1 MKKTNGLSALIKLTI
16 VAVALSGLIS
26 AFLLKRA
33 PGYTGSG
40 KVLMIIC
47 IISVLLLIFEA
58 IVFKNFTKKNV
69 TRLAAAISRKEKN
82 SLMNFPAPAVIID
95 SKATILWYNKRFARD
110 ILSTEEAYGW
120 KISEVGNIDLQ
131 KVFTPQGDLVCL
143 SKRFYEAKAVHNDVA
158 QDPLSLI
165 YFNDISDYIELK
177 YETKQSHKSIII
189 INVDNLD
196 DVMANIRESEKAHI
210 IVEIEKLIE
219 NFVEGTTA
227 VSKKTSSD
235 RFYIFMEER
244 HLAPII
250 ENRFKILEEARKISV
265 DSRNNITLSIGVGR
279 GADNLINSEKLAR
292 QALELCQGRGG
303 DQAAVSED
311 GEFKFFGGVSNSSDK
326 NNKVKVRM
334 VAKAMLER
342 ITAFEKVLI
351 MGHRYADL
359 DAVGAA
365 TGLCC
370 AIKPLVKEAYV
381 VVDPDNNLSKS
392 LIEYITENDITNY
405 YITPQQGLE
414 KLDYNTLLIVVD
426 THNPKLVEST
436 EILQR
441 AREVIVIDHHR
452 RMVNAIEPTVM
463 TYLESGASSASE
475 LVTDLVEYF
484 GDKSKIS
491 VHAAEALLSGIML
504 DTKNFVMRT
513 GAGTFEAAAYLKRM
527 GADSIAVKKLFANSI
542 ETYHQKS
549 AIINS
554 AEIYHKCAIAST
566 TEQFSNIRIAS
577 SQAADDMLGI
587 SNVAASF
594 VMYES
599 NSIVNISARS
609 MGAVNVQVIM
619 EALGGGGHH
628 TMAACQLKTDIASAE
643 QALKNAIDDYIRNNS

>member
-1 MKKTNGLSALIKLTI
+1 MKRFNGLSLLIRITI
-16 VAVALSGLIS
+16 AAVALSGLIS
-26 AFLLKRA
+26 AFLLKRS
-33 PGYTGSG
+33 PDYSGSG
-40 KVLMIIC
+40 KVLLTIC
-47 IISVLLLIFEA
+47 VVSVLLLIFEA
-58 IVFKNFTKKNV
+58 IVFQNQTKKSIAK
-69 TRLAAAISRKEKN
+69 LATLISRTEKN

-95 SKATILWYNKRFARD
+95 AKKTILWYNRRFAKD
-110 ILSTEEAYGW
+110 ILAMEEAYGW
-120 KISEVGNIDLQ
+120 SITDVGNIDLE
-131 KVFTPQGDLVCL
+131 KVFTPSGDLVCL
-143 SKRFYEAKAVHNDVA
+143 SKRFYEAKAVHNDQKSA
-158 QDPLSLI
+158 LALI
-165 YFNDISDYIELK
+165 YFNDVSDFIELK

-189 INVDNLD
+189 ISVDNYD
-196 DVMANIRESEKAHI
+196 DMMANIRESEKAHI
-210 IVEIEKLIE
+210 AVEIEKLIE

-227 VSKKTSSD
+227 VTKKTSVD

-244 HLAPII
+244 HLAPKI
-250 ENRFKILEEARKISV
+250 EGRFKILEEARKISV
-265 DSRNNITLSIGVGR
+265 DSRTNITLSIGVGR
-279 GADNLINSEKLAR
+279 GGENLAASERLAK

-303 DQAAVSED
+303 DQAAVHED
-311 GEFKFFGGVSNSSDK
+311 GEFKFFGGVSSSSDK
-326 NNKVKVRM
+326 NNKVKARM

-342 ITAFEKVLI
+342 ITAYERVLI
-351 MGHRYADL
+351 MGHKYADL

-370 AIKPLVKEAYV
+370 AIKPLVKEAFV
-381 VVDPDNNLSKS
+381 VVDPDTNLSKT
-392 LIEYITENDITNY
+392 LIEHMTENEITQY
-405 YITPQQGLE
+405 YITPQEGLD

-436 EILQR
+436 DILQR

-475 LVTDLVEYF
+475 LVTGLVEYF
-484 GDKSKIS
+484 GENSRLT

-527 GADSIAVKKLFANSI
+527 GADSIEVKKLFANSI

-549 AIINS
+549 VIINS

-566 TEQFSNIRIAS
+566 REQFSNIRVAA

-587 SNVAASF
+587 TNVAASF

-599 NSIVNISARS
+599 NSTVNISARS
-609 MGAVNVQVIM
+609 LGAVNVQVIM

-628 TMAACQLKTDIASAE
+628 TMAACQLKTDLASAE
-643 QALKNAIDDYIRNNS
+643 QVLKNAIDDYIRNNS

>member
-1 MKKTNGLSALIKLTI
+1 MKRANGLSALIKLTI
-16 VAVALSGLIS
+16 AVVALSGLIS
-26 AFLLKRA
+26 AFLLRRS
-33 PGYTGSG
+33 PNYTGSG
-40 KVLMIIC
+40 KVLLTIC
-47 IISVLLLIFEA
+47 VISILLLVFEA
-58 IVFKNFTKKNV
+58 IVFKNFTKKNII
-69 TRLAAAISRKEKN
+69 RLAAAISRKEKN

-95 SKATILWYNKRFARD
+95 SKATILWYNKRFAKD
-110 ILSTEEAYGW
+110 ILAADEAYGW
-120 KISEVGNIDLQ
+120 KISDVGNIDLQ
-131 KVFTPQGDLVCL
+131 KVFTPSGDLVCL
-143 SKRFYEAKAVHNDVA
+143 SKRFYEAKAVHNDIA

-250 ENRFKILEEARKISV
+250 ENRFKILEQARKITV
-265 DSRNNITLSIGVGR
+265 DNRTNITLSIGVGR
-279 GADNLINSEKLAR
+279 GGENLITSERLAK

-303 DQAAVSED
+303 DQAAVHED

-342 ITAFEKVLI
+342 ITSFEKVLI

-370 AIKPLVKEAYV
+370 AVKPLVKEAYV
-381 VVDPDNNLSKS
+381 VVDPVNNLSKP

-484 GDKSKIS
+484 GEKSKIS

-513 GAGTFEAAAYLKRM
+513 GAGTFEAAAYLKRI

-549 AIINS
+549 VIINS

-566 TEQFSNIRIAS
+566 KEQFSNIRIAA

-587 SNVAASF
+587 TNVLASF

-643 QALKNAIDDYIRNNS
+643 QQLKNAIDDYIRNNT

>member
-58 IVFKNFTKKNV
+58 IVFKNITKKNV

-381 VVDPDNNLSKS
+381 VVDPDNNLSKP
-392 LIEYITENDITNY
+392 LIEYINENDITNY

-587 SNVAASF
+587 TNVAASF

>member
-1 MKKTNGLSALIKLTI
+1 MKNTNGLSALIKLTI
-16 VAVALSGLIS
+16 AVVALSGLIS
-26 AFLLKRA
+26 AFLLRRS
-33 PGYTGSG
+33 PDYSGSG
-40 KVLMIIC
+40 KVLMTIC
-47 IISVLLLIFEA
+47 IISVLVLLFEA
-58 IVFKNFTKKNV
+58 IVFKNLTKKNI
-69 TRLAAAISRKEKN
+69 TRLAAAITRKEKN

-95 SKATILWYNKRFARD
+95 SKSTILWYNKRFAMD
-110 ILSTEEAYGW
+110 ILAAEEGYGW
-120 KISEVGNIDLQ
+120 RLADVGNIDLK

-143 SKRFYEAKAVHNDVA
+143 SKRFYEAKAVHSDA
-158 QDPLSLI
+158 AKDPLALI
-165 YFNDISDYIELK
+165 YFNDVTDYIELK

-189 INVDNLD
+189 ISVDNLD

-244 HLAPII
+244 HLAPKI
-250 ENRFKILEEARKISV
+250 EGRFKILEEARKISV
-265 DSRNNITLSIGVGR
+265 DSRTNITLSIGVGR
-279 GADNLINSEKLAR
+279 GGENLAASERLAK

-303 DQAAVSED
+303 DQAAVHED
-311 GEFKFFGGVSNSSDK
+311 GEFKFFGGVSSSSDK
-326 NNKVKVRM
+326 NNKVKARM

-342 ITAFEKVLI
+342 ITAYERVLI
-351 MGHRYADL
+351 MGHKYADL

-370 AIKPLVKEAYV
+370 AIKPLVKEAFV
-381 VVDPDNNLSKS
+381 VVDPDTNLSKT
-392 LIEYITENDITNY
+392 LIEHMTENEITQY
-405 YITPQQGLE
+405 YITPQEGLD

-436 EILQR
+436 DILQR

-475 LVTDLVEYF
+475 LVTGLVEYF
-484 GDKSKIS
+484 GENSRLT

-527 GADSIAVKKLFANSI
+527 GADSIEVKKLFANSI

-549 AIINS
+549 VIINS

-566 TEQFSNIRIAS
+566 REQFSNIRVAA

-587 SNVAASF
+587 TNVAASF

-599 NSIVNISARS
+599 NSTVNISARS
-609 MGAVNVQVIM
+609 LGAVNVQVIM

-628 TMAACQLKTDIASAE
+628 TMAACQLKTDLASAE
-643 QALKNAIDDYIRNNS
+643 QVLKNAIDDYIRNNS

>member
-16 VAVALSGLIS
+16 AAVALSGLIS

-58 IVFKNFTKKNV
+58 IVFKNYTKKNV

-120 KISEVGNIDLQ
+120 KIGEVGNIDLQ

-143 SKRFYEAKAVHNDVA
+143 SKRFYEAKAVHNDVS

-227 VSKKTSSD
+227 VSKKTSAD

-279 GADNLINSEKLAR
+279 GAENLINSEKLAK

-311 GEFKFFGGVSNSSDK
+311 GEFKFFGGVSSSSDK

-381 VVDPDNNLSKS
+381 VVDPDNNLSKP
-392 LIEYITENDITNY
+392 LIEYINENDITNY

-414 KLDYNTLLIVVD
+414 KLDFNTLLIVVD

-475 LVTDLVEYF
+475 LVTDLIEYF

-599 NSIVNISARS
+599 NNIVNISARS

-628 TMAACQLKTDIASAE
+628 TMAACQLKTDISSAE

>member
-1 MKKTNGLSALIKLTI
+1 MKRSNGLNVLIRLTI
-16 VAVALSGLIS
+16 VVVALSGLIS
-26 AFLLKRA
+26 AYLLRKS
-33 PGYTGSG
+33 PDYQGSG
-40 KVLMIIC
+40 KVLLIIC

-58 IVFKNFTKKNV
+58 IVFQNHTKKSIAK
-69 TRLAAAISRKEKN
+69 LATLISKTEKN

-95 SKATILWYNKRFARD
+95 AKKTILWYNKRFAKD
-110 ILSTEEAYGW
+110 ILSMEEAYGW
-120 KISEVGNIDLQ
+120 SITDVGNIDLD
-131 KVFTPQGDLVCL
+131 KVFSPQGDLVCV
-143 SKRFYEAKAVHNDVA
+143 SKKFYEAKAVHNDQKNVLA
-158 QDPLSLI
+158 LI
-165 YFNDISDYIELK
+165 YFNDVSDYIELK

-189 INVDNLD
+189 VSIDNYD
-196 DVMANIRESEKAHI
+196 DMIANIRESEKAHI
-210 IVEIEKLIE
+210 AVEIEKLIE

-227 VSKKTSSD
+227 VTKKTSSD

-250 ENRFKILEEARKISV
+250 EARFKILEQARKISV
-265 DSRNNITLSIGVGR
+265 GDRTNLTLSIGVGR
-279 GADNLINSEKLAR
+279 GGENLSASEKLAK

-303 DQAAVSED
+303 DQAAVHED

-342 ITAFEKVLI
+342 ICSFERVLI

-359 DAVGAA
+359 DAIGAA

-370 AIKPLVKEAYV
+370 AVKPLVKEAYV
-381 VVDPDNNLSKS
+381 VVDPVNNLSKS
-392 LIEYITENDITNY
+392 LIEYMNKNDPATY
-405 YITPQQGLE
+405 YITPQEGLE
-414 KLDYNTLLIVVD
+414 KLDFNTLLIVVD
-426 THNPKLVEST
+426 THNPKLVESP
-436 EILQR
+436 EMLQR
-441 AREVIVIDHHR
+441 AKEIIVIDHHR
-452 RMVNAIEPTVM
+452 RMVNAIEPTIM
-463 TYLESGASSASE
+463 TYLEPGASSASE

-484 GDKSKIS
+484 GEKSKLS

-504 DTKNFVMRT
+504 DTKNFVMKT
-513 GAGTFEAAAYLKRM
+513 GAGTFEAAAYLKRV
-527 GADSIAVKKLFANSI
+527 GADSIEVKKLFANSI

-549 AIINS
+549 VIINS

-566 TEQFSNIRIAS
+566 KEQFSNIRIAA

-587 SNVAASF
+587 TNVLASF

-619 EALGGGGHH
+619 ESMGGGGHH
-628 TMAACQLKTDIASAE
+628 TMAACQIKTNIDDAIR
-643 QALKNAIDDYIRNNS
+643 QLKNAIDEYIRNNS

>member
-16 VAVALSGLIS
+16 AAVALSGLIS

-58 IVFKNFTKKNV
+58 IVFKNYTKKNV

-110 ILSTEEAYGW
+110 ILSAEEAYGW
-120 KISEVGNIDLQ
+120 KIGEVGNIDLQ

-219 NFVEGTTA
+219 NFVDGTTA

-265 DSRNNITLSIGVGR
+265 DTRNNITLSIGVGR
-279 GADNLINSEKLAR
+279 GADNLINSEKLAK

-381 VVDPDNNLSKS
+381 VVDPDNNLSKP
-392 LIEYITENDITNY
+392 LIEYITENDVTNY

-414 KLDYNTLLIVVD
+414 KLDFNTLLIVVD

-484 GDKSKIS
+484 GDKSRIS

-599 NSIVNISARS
+599 NNIVNISARS

>member
-1 MKKTNGLSALIKLTI
+1 LKKTNGLSALIKLTI
-16 VAVALSGLIS
+16 AAVALSGLIS

-58 IVFKNFTKKNV
+58 IVFKNITKKNV

-381 VVDPDNNLSKS
+381 VVDPDNNLSKP
-392 LIEYITENDITNY
+392 LIEYINENDITNY

-587 SNVAASF
+587 TNVAASF

>member
-58 IVFKNFTKKNV
+58 IVFKNITKKNV

-265 DSRNNITLSIGVGR
+265 DARNNITLSIGVGR

-381 VVDPDNNLSKS
+381 VVDPDNNLSKP
-392 LIEYITENDITNY
+392 LIEYINENDITNY

-587 SNVAASF
+587 TNVAASF

>member
-58 IVFKNFTKKNV
+58 IVFKNITKKNV

-227 VSKKTSSD
+227 VSKKTSAD

-370 AIKPLVKEAYV
+370 AIKPLVKEAYI
-381 VVDPDNNLSKS
+381 VVDPDNNLSKP
-392 LIEYITENDITNY
+392 LIEYINENDITNY

>member
-1 MKKTNGLSALIKLTI
+1 MKNTNGLSALIKLTI
-16 VAVALSGLIS
+16 AVVALSGLIS
-26 AFLLKRA
+26 AFLLRRS
-33 PGYTGSG
+33 PDYSGSG
-40 KVLMIIC
+40 KVLMTIC
-47 IISVLLLIFEA
+47 IISVLVLLFEA
-58 IVFKNFTKKNV
+58 IVFKNLTKKNI
-69 TRLAAAISRKEKN
+69 TRLAAAITRKEKN

-95 SKATILWYNKRFARD
+95 SKSTILWYNKRFAMD
-110 ILSTEEAYGW
+110 ILAAEEGYGW
-120 KISEVGNIDLQ
+120 RIADVGNIDLK

-143 SKRFYEAKAVHNDVA
+143 SKRFYEAKAVHSDA
-158 QDPLSLI
+158 AKDPLALI
-165 YFNDISDYIELK
+165 YFNDVTDYIELK

-189 INVDNLD
+189 ISVDNLD

-227 VSKKTSSD
+227 VSRKTSSD

-244 HLAPII
+244 HLAPKI
-250 ENRFKILEEARKISV
+250 EGRFKILEEARKISV
-265 DSRNNITLSIGVGR
+265 DSRTNITLSIGVGR
-279 GADNLINSEKLAR
+279 GGENLAASERLAK

-303 DQAAVSED
+303 DQAAVHED
-311 GEFKFFGGVSNSSDK
+311 GEFKFFGGVSSSSDK
-326 NNKVKVRM
+326 NNKVKARM

-342 ITAFEKVLI
+342 ITAYERVLI
-351 MGHRYADL
+351 MGHKYADL

-370 AIKPLVKEAYV
+370 AIKPLVKEAFV
-381 VVDPDNNLSKS
+381 VVDPDTNLSKT
-392 LIEYITENDITNY
+392 LIEHMTENEITQY
-405 YITPQQGLE
+405 YITPQEGLD

-436 EILQR
+436 DILQR

-475 LVTDLVEYF
+475 LVTGLVEYF
-484 GDKSKIS
+484 GENSRLT

-527 GADSIAVKKLFANSI
+527 GADSIEVKKLFANSI

-549 AIINS
+549 VIINS

-566 TEQFSNIRIAS
+566 REQFSNIRVAA

-587 SNVAASF
+587 TNVAASF

-599 NSIVNISARS
+599 NSTVNISARS
-609 MGAVNVQVIM
+609 LGAVNVQVIM

-628 TMAACQLKTDIASAE
+628 TMAACQLKTDLASAE
-643 QALKNAIDDYIRNNS
+643 QVLKNAIDDYIRNNS

>member
-1 MKKTNGLSALIKLTI
+1 MKKSNGLSALIKLTI
-16 VAVALSGLIS
+16 AVVALSGLIS
-26 AFLLKRA
+26 AFLLKKA

-40 KVLMIIC
+40 KVLLTIC
-47 IISVLLLIFEA
+47 VIAVLLLLFEA
-58 IVFKNFTKKNV
+58 IVFKNHTKKNI
-69 TRLAAAISRKEKN
+69 TRLANAISRKEKN

-95 SKATILWYNKRFARD
+95 SKATILWYNKRFSRD
-110 ILSTEEAYGW
+110 ILMTEEAYGW
-120 KISEVGNIDLQ
+120 KIADVGNIDLQ
-131 KVFTPQGDLVCL
+131 KVFTPSGDLVCL
-143 SKRFYEAKAVHNDVA
+143 SKRFYEAKAVHSDTA
-158 QDPLSLI
+158 KDPLALI
-165 YFNDISDYIELK
+165 YFNDVSDLIELK
-177 YETKQSHKSIII
+177 YETKQSHKSMII

-219 NFVEGTTA
+219 NFIDGTTA

-244 HLAPII
+244 HLAPKI
-250 ENRFKILEEARKISV
+250 EGRFKILEEARKIAV
-265 DSRNNITLSIGVGR
+265 DSRNHITLSIGVGR
-279 GADNLINSEKLAR
+279 GAQNLADSEKLAK

-303 DQAAVSED
+303 DQAAVHED

-326 NNKVKVRM
+326 NNKVKARM

-342 ITAFEKVLI
+342 ITSFEKVLI
-351 MGHRYADL
+351 MGHRFADL

-381 VVDPDNNLSKS
+381 VVDPVNNLSKP
-392 LIEYITENDITNY
+392 LIDYITENDITNY

-414 KLDYNTLLIVVD
+414 KLDFNTLLIVVD
-426 THNPKLVEST
+426 THNPKLVESP

-452 RMVNAIEPTVM
+452 RMVNAIEPTIM

-484 GDKSKIS
+484 GEKSKLS

-527 GADSIAVKKLFANSI
+527 GADSIAVKQLFANSI

-549 AIINS
+549 VIINS
-554 AEIYHKCAIAST
+554 AEIYHKCAIAAT
-566 TEQFSNIRIAS
+566 HEQFSNIRIAA

-587 SNVAASF
+587 TNVAASF

-599 NSIVNISARS
+599 NGIVNISARS

-628 TMAACQLKTDIASAE
+628 TMAACQIKTDIAGAE
-643 QALKNAIDDYIRNNS
+643 QMLKNAIDDYIRNNS

>member
-1 MKKTNGLSALIKLTI
+1 MKRSNGLTALIRLTI
-16 VAVALSGLIS
+16 AVVALSGLIS
-26 AFLLKRA
+26 AFLLKKA
-33 PGYTGSG
+33 PDYSGSG
-40 KVLMIIC
+40 KVLLIIC
-47 IISVLLLIFEA
+47 LVSVLLLIFEA
-58 IVFKNFTKKNV
+58 IVFNNLTKKNI
-69 TRLAAAISRKEKN
+69 TRLATAISRKEKN

-95 SKATILWYNKRFARD
+95 SKATILWYNKRFAID
-110 ILSTEEAYGW
+110 ILSAEEAYGV
-120 KISEVGNIDLQ
+120 KISDVCNIDLQ
-131 KVFTPQGDLVCL
+131 KVFVPQGDLVCVA
-143 SKRFYEAKAVHNDVA
+143 KRFYEAKAVHSDA
-158 QDPLSLI
+158 AKDPLALI
-165 YFNDISDYIELK
+165 YFNDVSDYIELK
-177 YETKQSHKSIII
+177 YETKQSQKSIII

-227 VSKKTSSD
+227 VTKKTSSD

-244 HLAPII
+244 HLAPKI
-250 ENRFKILEEARKISV
+250 EARFKILEEARKISV
-265 DSRNNITLSIGVGR
+265 DNRTNITLSVGVGR
-279 GADNLINSEKLAR
+279 GASSLAESEKLAK

-303 DQAAVSED
+303 DQAAVHED
-311 GEFKFFGGVSNSSDK
+311 GEFKFFGGVSSSSDK

-342 ITAFEKVLI
+342 ITAFDRVLI

-381 VVDPDNNLSKS
+381 VVDPVSNLSKP
-392 LIEYITENDITNY
+392 LIEYINENDITNY
-405 YITPQQGLE
+405 YITPQEGLE
-414 KLDYNTLLIVVD
+414 KLDFNTLLIVVD
-426 THNPKLVEST
+426 THNPKLVESP

-484 GDKSKIS
+484 GDKSKLS

-549 AIINS
+549 TIINS
-554 AEIYHKCAIAST
+554 AEIYHKCAIAAT
-566 TEQFSNIRIAS
+566 TEQFSNIRIAA

-587 SNVAASF
+587 SNVVASF

-609 MGAVNVQVIM
+609 LGAVNVQVIM
-619 EALGGGGHH
+619 ESLGGGGHH
-628 TMAACQLKTDIASAE
+628 TMAACQLKSDILSAE
-643 QALKNAIDDYIRNNS
+643 QMLKNAIDDYIRNNS

>member
-16 VAVALSGLIS
+16 AAVALSGLIS

-58 IVFKNFTKKNV
+58 IVFKNITKKNV

-381 VVDPDNNLSKS
+381 VVDPDNNLSKP
-392 LIEYITENDITNY
+392 LIEYINENDITNY
-405 YITPQQGLE
+405 
-414 KLDYNTLLIVVD
+414 
-426 THNPKLVEST
+426 
-436 EILQR
+436 
-441 AREVIVIDHHR
+441 
-452 RMVNAIEPTVM
+452 
-463 TYLESGASSASE
+463 
-475 LVTDLVEYF
+475 
-484 GDKSKIS
+484 
-491 VHAAEALLSGIML
+491 
-504 DTKNFVMRT
+504 
-513 GAGTFEAAAYLKRM
+513 
-527 GADSIAVKKLFANSI
+527 
-542 ETYHQKS
+542 
-549 AIINS
+549 
-554 AEIYHKCAIAST
+554 
-566 TEQFSNIRIAS
+566 
-577 SQAADDMLGI
+577 
-587 SNVAASF
+587 
-594 VMYES
+594 
-599 NSIVNISARS
+599 
-609 MGAVNVQVIM
+609 
-619 EALGGGGHH
+619 
-628 TMAACQLKTDIASAE
+628 
-643 QALKNAIDDYIRNNS
+643 

>member
-1 MKKTNGLSALIKLTI
+1 MKNTNGLSALIKLTI
-16 VAVALSGLIS
+16 AVVALSGLIS
-26 AFLLKRA
+26 AFLLRRS
-33 PGYTGSG
+33 PDYSGSG
-40 KVLMIIC
+40 KVLMTIC
-47 IISVLLLIFEA
+47 IISVLVLLFEA
-58 IVFKNFTKKNV
+58 IVFKNLTKKNI
-69 TRLAAAISRKEKN
+69 TRLAAAITRKEKN

-95 SKATILWYNKRFARD
+95 SKSTILWYNKRFAMD
-110 ILSTEEAYGW
+110 ILAAEEGYGW
-120 KISEVGNIDLQ
+120 RIADVGNIDLK

-143 SKRFYEAKAVHNDVA
+143 SKRFYEAKAVHSDA
-158 QDPLSLI
+158 AKDPLALI
-165 YFNDISDYIELK
+165 YFNDVTDYIELK

-189 INVDNLD
+189 ISVDNID

-227 VSKKTSSD
+227 VSRKTSSD

-244 HLAPII
+244 HLAPKI
-250 ENRFKILEEARKISV
+250 EGRFKILEEARKISV
-265 DSRNNITLSIGVGR
+265 DSRTNITLSIGVGR
-279 GADNLINSEKLAR
+279 GGENLAASERLAK

-303 DQAAVSED
+303 DQAAVHED
-311 GEFKFFGGVSNSSDK
+311 GEFKFFGGVSSSSDK
-326 NNKVKVRM
+326 NNKVKARM

-342 ITAFEKVLI
+342 ITAYERVLI
-351 MGHRYADL
+351 MGHKYADL

-370 AIKPLVKEAYV
+370 AIKPLVKEAFV
-381 VVDPDNNLSKS
+381 VVDPDTNLSKT
-392 LIEYITENDITNY
+392 LIEHMTENEITQY
-405 YITPQQGLE
+405 YITPQEGLD

-436 EILQR
+436 DILQR

-475 LVTDLVEYF
+475 LVTGLVEYF
-484 GDKSKIS
+484 GENSRLT

-527 GADSIAVKKLFANSI
+527 GADSIEVKKLFANSI

-549 AIINS
+549 VIINS

-566 TEQFSNIRIAS
+566 REQFSNIRVAA

-587 SNVAASF
+587 TNVAASF

-599 NSIVNISARS
+599 NSTVNISARS
-609 MGAVNVQVIM
+609 LGAVNVQVIM

-628 TMAACQLKTDIASAE
+628 TMAACQLKTDLASAE
-643 QALKNAIDDYIRNNS
+643 QVLKNAIDDYIRNNS

>member
-16 VAVALSGLIS
+16 AVVALSGLIS
-26 AFLLKRA
+26 AFLLRRS
-33 PGYTGSG
+33 PDYSGSG
-40 KVLMIIC
+40 KVLMTIC
-47 IISVLLLIFEA
+47 IISVLVLLFEA
-58 IVFKNFTKKNV
+58 IVFKNLTKKNI

-95 SKATILWYNKRFARD
+95 SKATILWYNKRFAMD
-110 ILSTEEAYGW
+110 ILAAEEAYGW
-120 KISEVGNIDLQ
+120 RIADVGNIDLK

-143 SKRFYEAKAVHNDVA
+143 SKRFYEAKAVHNDA
-158 QDPLSLI
+158 AKDPLALI
-165 YFNDISDYIELK
+165 YFNDVTDYIELK

-189 INVDNLD
+189 ISVDNLD

-244 HLAPII
+244 HLAPKI
-250 ENRFKILEEARKISV
+250 EGRFKILEEARKISV

-279 GADNLINSEKLAR
+279 GGENLAASERLAR

-303 DQAAVSED
+303 DQAAVHED
-311 GEFKFFGGVSNSSDK
+311 GEYKFFGGVSRNSDK
-326 NNKVKVRM
+326 NNKVTARM

-342 ITAFEKVLI
+342 ITAFERVLI
-351 MGHRYADL
+351 MGHKYADL

-370 AIKPLVKEAYV
+370 AIKPLVKESFV
-381 VVDPDNNLSKS
+381 VVDPDTNLSKT
-392 LIEYITENDITNY
+392 LIEYMNDNDITNY
-405 YITPQQGLE
+405 YITPQEGLE
-414 KLDYNTLLIVVD
+414 KLDFNTLLIVVD

-436 EILQR
+436 DILQR
-441 AREVIVIDHHR
+441 AKEVIVIDHHR

-475 LVTDLVEYF
+475 LVTGLVEYF
-484 GDKSKIS
+484 GENSKLS
-491 VHAAEALLSGIML
+491 VHAAEALLAGIML

-527 GADSIAVKKLFANSI
+527 GADSIEVKKLFANSI
-542 ETYHQKS
+542 DTYHQKS
-549 AIINS
+549 VIINS

-566 TEQFSNIRIAS
+566 KEQFSNIRIAA

-587 SNVAASF
+587 TSVAASF
-594 VMYES
+594 VMYEA
-599 NSIVNISARS
+599 NGTVNISARS
-609 MGAVNVQVIM
+609 LGAVNVQVIM
-619 EALGGGGHH
+619 ESLGGGGHH
-628 TMAACQLKTDIASAE
+628 TMAACQLKTDLASAE
-643 QALKNAIDDYIRNNS
+643 QALKNSIDDYIRNNS

>member
-1 MKKTNGLSALIKLTI
+1 MKRFNGLSLLIRITI
-16 VAVALSGLIS
+16 AAVALSGLIS
-26 AFLLKRA
+26 AFLLKRS
-33 PGYTGSG
+33 PDYSGSG
-40 KVLMIIC
+40 KVLLTIC
-47 IISVLLLIFEA
+47 VVSVLLLIFEA
-58 IVFKNFTKKNV
+58 IVFQNQTKKSIAK
-69 TRLAAAISRKEKN
+69 LATLISRTEKN

-95 SKATILWYNKRFARD
+95 AKKTILWYNRRFAKD
-110 ILSTEEAYGW
+110 ILAMEEAYGW
-120 KISEVGNIDLQ
+120 SITDVGNIDLE
-131 KVFTPQGDLVCL
+131 KVFTPSGDLVCL
-143 SKRFYEAKAVHNDVA
+143 SKRFYEAKAVHNDQKSALV
-158 QDPLSLI
+158 LI
-165 YFNDISDYIELK
+165 YFNDVSDFIELK

-189 INVDNLD
+189 ISVDNYD
-196 DVMANIRESEKAHI
+196 DMMANIRESEKAHI
-210 IVEIEKLIE
+210 AVEIEKLIE

-227 VSKKTSSD
+227 VTKKTSVD

-250 ENRFKILEEARKISV
+250 EARFKILEEARKISIG
-265 DSRNNITLSIGVGR
+265 DRSNITLSIGVGR
-279 GADNLINSEKLAR
+279 GGENLAVSEKLAR

-303 DQAAVSED
+303 DQAAVHED

-342 ITAFEKVLI
+342 ICAFERVLI

-381 VVDPDNNLSKS
+381 VVDPVNNLSGT
-392 LIEYITENDITNY
+392 LIDYMNNNDVTHY
-405 YITPQQGLE
+405 YITPQEGLE
-414 KLDYNTLLIVVD
+414 KLDFNTLLIVVD
-426 THNPKLVEST
+426 THNPKLVESP

-441 AREVIVIDHHR
+441 AKEVIVIDHHR
-452 RMVNAIEPTVM
+452 RMVNAIEPTIM
-463 TYLESGASSASE
+463 TYLEPGASSASE

-484 GDKSKIS
+484 GEKSRLS

-504 DTKNFVMRT
+504 DTKNFVMKT
-513 GAGTFEAAAYLKRM
+513 GAGTFEAAAYLKRI
-527 GADSIAVKKLFANSI
+527 GADSIEVKKLFANSI

-554 AEIYHKCAIAST
+554 AEIYHKCAIAAT
-566 TEQFSNIRIAS
+566 KEQFSNIRIAA

-587 SNVAASF
+587 SSVAASF

-599 NSIVNISARS
+599 NSTVNISARS

-628 TMAACQLKTDIASAE
+628 TMAACQLKTTLSDAMR
-643 QALKNAIDDYIRNNS
+643 QLKNAIDDYIRNNS

>member
-16 VAVALSGLIS
+16 AAVALSGLIS

-58 IVFKNFTKKNV
+58 IVFKNITKKNV

-381 VVDPDNNLSKS
+381 VVDPDNNLSKP
-392 LIEYITENDITNY
+392 LIEYINENDITNY

-587 SNVAASF
+587 TNVAASF